1 MNSLTSERLY
11 KIVIKTENR
20 NWDGQIEK
28 FDVNQLFK
36 VVR

>member
-1 MNSLTSERLY
+1 MNTLTSERLY
-11 KIVIKTENR
+11 KIVLKVENR
-20 NWDGQIEK
+20 NWANQVEI